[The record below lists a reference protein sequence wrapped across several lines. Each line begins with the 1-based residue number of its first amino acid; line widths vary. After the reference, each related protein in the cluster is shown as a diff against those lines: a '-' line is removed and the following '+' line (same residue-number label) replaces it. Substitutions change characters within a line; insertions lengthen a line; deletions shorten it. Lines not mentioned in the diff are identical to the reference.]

1 MKKATNRILSFL
13 TAFAMVIGV
22 LVAPFTSANAD
33 TDSKTS
39 DKPDAVTETVTLHK
53 LMMDKSTLAGWDS
66 NKVEED
72 GYDGTQSLEELKKLT
87 SLNGKT
93 FTEADN
99 VFFAWQVKGKET
111 TTEGEKTVQQYIK
124 GKLVNDVMTPDYKET
139 TTGEAPNQK
148 TTYEIQYTTKLDEA
162 FGGLTAKKSGIKFD
176 TSKLKGEFLIQE
188 IKEKSTYQNDGKTIV
203 DQKAVP
209 VEITLPLVND
219 NGTVIN
225 AHVYP
230 KNTEDKPQLDKN
242 FHKDGGMTQADG
254 FKVADKGAEANVGA
268 KIGNET
274 KTKATA
280 KSQVGKVVPYEVKT
294 KIASGTSYERLVW
307 NDTMDNGLTYNQDLA
322 TSKYYDNENVLQ
334 QEQTGANITTGISIF
349 KLNAKGEHDGSAV
362 TLTKDTDYTIF
373 EDDRGFRLSFKESG
387 LNKISEITKPTD
399 KNVEPADVEVQLVYT
414 ATVNGSAEV
423 DVEQTNDVKLEY
435 GHKPDEDVKPA
446 EGNPKG
452 GKIQV
457 KKTWGADG
465 NQQITDADKDVVI
478 VYTLQK
484 KNGDTWENVESV
496 TKKFVKNGDTIDQNA
511 FNHEFTGL
519 TDTDTYRVVERVS
532 GYKASNTVFEEGVT
546 TYKNE
551 EDNDNPPPLETTEP
565 KIVVGGKKFVKTD
578 DKETPERLMSAQ
590 FVIKNE
596 AGDKYLFLKSD
607 ANKAADLQD
616 LNTAK
621 AAYEKAIDDYNT
633 EIAKEGAK
641 EDKVSITVGKETVT
655 GKTNILNKVATLRD
669 AYEKAFKKQG
679 VLYEF
684 KALPE
689 GKTVENADNIVRL
702 TSDNEGRFE
711 IQGLEYGK
719 YKLEET
725 RKPEGFAKIAD
736 VEFTVAKGTYIGAS
750 TEMEY
755 TPKDATNTGYGQ
767 RVINK
772 KVTIPQTGGIGSLIF
787 IVAGLAIMGVAFV
800 AMKRR
805 NAVEA

>member
-1 MKKATNRILSFL
+1 MSLFL
-13 TAFAMVIGV
+13 ALVMLVGV
-22 LVAPFTSANAD
+22 ALPSVTMAAD
-33 TDSKTS
+33 EKVSTKEG
-39 DKPDAVTETVTLHK
+39 AVTNTVTLHK
-53 LMMDKSTLAGWDS
+53 LMMEKETLKAWKSED
-66 NKVEED
+66 VEKG
-72 GYDGTQSLEELKKLT
+72 GYNGTQDFNKLKEITESIDALK
-87 SLNGKT
+87 GKT
-93 FTEADN
+93 FTEAN
-99 VFFAWQVKGKET
+99 GVFFAWQEVGKEKD
-111 TTEGEKTVQQYIK
+111 GNQKDQYIK
-124 GKLVNDVMTPDYKET
+124 GKVVDGVMSPDLDAK
-139 TTGEAPNQK
+139 GAL
-148 TTYEIQYTTKLDEA
+148 QYTTNIDEA
-162 FGGLTAKKSGIKFD
+162 FGGKTDKSEGIKFD
-176 TSKLKGEFLIQE
+176 TSKLKGQFKIQE

-209 VEITLPLVND
+209 VEITLPLVNND
-219 NGTVIN
+219 GTVLN

-242 FHKDGGMTQADG
+242 FHSKGGMTQADG
-254 FKVADKGAEANVGA
+254 FTAADQGAEATVGA

-322 TSKYYDNENVLQ
+322 TPKYYNNENVLQ

-349 KLNAKGEHDGSAV
+349 KLNAKGEHDGDAV

-387 LNKISEITKPTD
+387 LKKISDITKPATG
-399 KNVEPADVEVQLVYT
+399 EAADVEVQLVYT

-435 GHKPDEDVKPA
+435 GHKPVEDVKPK
-446 EGNPKG
+446 EGNPKE

-484 KNGDTWENVESV
+484 KNGENWENVESV

-532 GYKASNTVFEEGVT
+532 GYKPENTEFKDGVT

-551 EDNDNPPPLETTEP
+551 KDTDNPPPLETTEP

-578 DKETPERLMSAQ
+578 DNDKATAKRLMGAQ

-596 AGDKYLFLKSD
+596 AGDKYLFFKSD
-607 ANKAADLQD
+607 ANKAADLTK
-616 LNTAK
+616 LNEAK
-621 AAYEKAIDDYNT
+621 KAYEKAIDDYNT

-641 EDKVSITVGKETVT
+641 EESVSITVGQETVT
-655 GKTNILNKVATLRD
+655 GKTNILNKVASLRD

-684 KALPE
+684 KALPS
-689 GKTVENADNIVRL
+689 GKTVETAENIVRL

-725 RKPEGFAKIAD
+725 RQPKGFAKIAD
-736 VEFTVAKGTYIGAS
+736 QEFTVAKYTYKGAN

-755 TPKDATNTGYGQ
+755 TPNDATNTGYGQ
-767 RVINK
+767 QVINK
-772 KVTIPQTGGIGSLIF
+772 KVTIPQTGGIGTVIFTVVGISLMAGAF
-787 IVAGLAIMGVAFV
+787 I
-800 AMKRR
+800 AMRKRTAEE
-805 NAVEA
+805 N